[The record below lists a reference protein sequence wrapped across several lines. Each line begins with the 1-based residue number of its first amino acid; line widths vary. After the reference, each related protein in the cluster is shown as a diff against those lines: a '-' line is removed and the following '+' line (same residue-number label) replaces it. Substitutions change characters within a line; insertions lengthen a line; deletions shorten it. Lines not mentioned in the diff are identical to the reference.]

1 MRYIHFYGS
10 NGYCGCDYN
19 EYLEV
24 EDDTP
29 EYEIDRYSEEFA
41 YEWAESY
48 EYVATGWNETWESE
62 EDRENYYEDAVS
74 NAGWEEIT
82 KEDFEENS

>member
-10 NGYCGCDYN
+10 NGYCGCDYD

-24 EDDTP
+24 DDDISD
-29 EYEIDRYSEEFA
+29 EEIDRYSEEFA

-48 EYVATGWNETWESE
+48 EYVATGWNEPWESE
-62 EDRENYYEDAVS
+62 ADRDNYFEDAVS
-74 NAGWEEIT
+74 NANWEEIT
-82 KEDFEENS
+82 KEEFDEEY

>member
-1 MRYIHFYGS
+1 MRYIHFYGT
-10 NGYCGCDYN
+10 NGYCGCDYD

-29 EYEIDRYSEEFA
+29 AKEIDRYSEEFA

-48 EYVATGWNETWESE
+48 EYVARGWDSDWESE
-62 EDRENYYEDAVS
+62 DERNSYYEDAFS
-74 NAGWEEIT
+74 NANWEEIT
-82 KEDFEENS
+82 EEEFFENT